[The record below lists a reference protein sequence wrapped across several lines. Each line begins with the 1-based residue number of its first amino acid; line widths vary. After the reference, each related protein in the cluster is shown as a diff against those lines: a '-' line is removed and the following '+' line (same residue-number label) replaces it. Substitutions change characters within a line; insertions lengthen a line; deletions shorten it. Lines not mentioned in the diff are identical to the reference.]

1 MSLPREEVLKAFHN
15 QEVEHVPVS
24 FWRHFAENE
33 FGDVYQ
39 DPTIRDA
46 NIEGHKQYV
55 KDLDFDF
62 SKTMLDGYFPY
73 PFRGVENPRDLDDL
87 ANLVP
92 LEEDDPWIQDQV
104 ALAKEQNQIVGDLPT
119 LITVFSP
126 LILLKWA
133 QIDHTKESILTSDV
147 KFADLYE
154 KNPERVE
161 QVLQVIAVDQGKV
174 VRALKKGTEVDG
186 IYYSTQSIQDPR
198 EDNLEFFKKVMEPI
212 DLIVQEE
219 INRNFDLNILHVC
232 GFAGAYNHL
241 EWFTNYPLQV
251 INWATLTDGVPLG
264 EGKKLFGDRPVLGGF
279 DNSIKGLLYTGTKEE
294 IQQNARDLIDEAGKK
309 GVILGADCTVPRDT
323 PYDHLRW
330 VIEAARDY

>member
-24 FWRHFAENE
+24 FWRHFAESE
-33 FGDVYQ
+33 FTDASQEPAVLDINLQGHRDYYQAVDV
-39 DPTIRDA
+39 
-46 NIEGHKQYV
+46 
-55 KDLDFDF
+55 DFA
-62 SKTMLDGYFPY
+62 KTMLDGYFPY

-119 LITVFSP
+119 FITVFSP

-161 QVLQVIAVDQGKV
+161 QVLQVIAADQGKV
-174 VRALKKGTEVDG
+174 VRALKKGTKVDG

-198 EDNLEFFKKVMEPI
+198 EDNLEFFKKVMELI

-264 EGKKLFGDRPVLGGF
+264 EGKKLFCDRPVLGGF

-294 IQQNARDLIDEAGKK
+294 IQQNVRDLIDEAGKK
-309 GVILGADCTVPRDT
+309 GVILGADCTVPRDI

-330 VIEAARDY
+330 VIEAERDY

>member
-1 MSLPREEVLKAFHN
+1 M
-15 QEVEHVPVS
+15 
-24 FWRHFAENE
+24 
-33 FGDVYQ
+33 
-39 DPTIRDA
+39 
-46 NIEGHKQYV
+46 
-55 KDLDFDF
+55 
-62 SKTMLDGYFPY
+62 
-73 PFRGVENPRDLDDL
+73 
-87 ANLVP
+87 
-92 LEEDDPWIQDQV
+92 

-119 LITVFSP
+119 FITVFSP

-294 IQQNARDLIDEAGKK
+294 IQQNVRNLIDEAGKK

-323 PYDHLRW
+323 PYDHLQW